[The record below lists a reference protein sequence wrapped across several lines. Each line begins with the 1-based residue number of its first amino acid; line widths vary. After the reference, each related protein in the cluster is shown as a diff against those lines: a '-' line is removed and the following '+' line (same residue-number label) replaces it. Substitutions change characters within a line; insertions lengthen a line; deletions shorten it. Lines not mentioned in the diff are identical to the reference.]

1 MLGMFRSHTSPKK
14 VIDTPAP
21 KSNEPPTL
29 KKFVF
34 SSVFNMHNNSSA
46 LDSLI
51 VFVMMNLNL
60 DPNEIQLV
68 PIFGGY
74 MVRD

>member
-1 MLGMFRSHTSPKK
+1 
-14 VIDTPAP
+14 
-21 KSNEPPTL
+21 
-29 KKFVF
+29 
-34 SSVFNMHNNSSA
+34 MHNNSSA

-68 PIFGGY
+68 LIFGGY